1 MLRIYLTNI
10 FLNIGKLF
18 SNERLMTVI
27 SALVVLGVSLLISHV
42 LTKVMKENGFTQKPK
57 VNYILTSFASIA
69 MFITFGLSVTLIQ
82 GMFLFFVLLY
92 ASISDITS
100 HTVDDS
106 VWIVVFASALLN
118 IQTIGLRSMTFA
130 GLAVLIPQLA
140 LAILPPHKT
149 LGGADIKLSVALAF
163 LLGFSR
169 GFGTYLVS
177 LIVATAFMSLYNR
190 KKRIKT
196 DKPFP
201 LVPFLS
207 GTAMLAFLI

>member
-1 MLRIYLTNI
+1 MLRNYPTNI
-10 FLNIGKLF
+10 FIKIGKLF
-18 SNERLMTVI
+18 YSERLVTGI

-42 LTKVMKENGFTQKPK
+42 LTKVMKEKSFTQKPK
-57 VNYILTSFASIA
+57 VNYILTCIASLA

-106 VWIVVFASALLN
+106 AWIIVFALALLN
-118 IQTIGLRSMTFA
+118 IQTIGLRSMILS
-130 GLAVLIPQLA
+130 GLAVSIPQLA

-163 LLGFSR
+163 LLGFAR
-169 GFGTYLVS
+169 GFGAYLVA

-190 KKRIKT
+190 KKQIKS

-207 GTAMLAFLI
+207 GAAMLAFLI